1 VKIWGPLEN
10 SVLRCLAMH
19 EMGIAMQIVEIAAAS
34 IPKNVENVQVER
46 VNIKVGKLSA
56 IVPESLRFCFEIVAK
71 DTPVSGAK
79 LMIEEV
85 PVVARCNECSAE
97 WTITGPV
104 FTCVKCNSGS
114 IQILSGRELD
124 IVSIEIADQ

>member
-1 VKIWGPLEN
+1 
-10 SVLRCLAMH
+10 MH

-34 IPKNVENVQVER
+34 IPKSVENVQVER

-56 IVPESLRFCFEIVAK
+56 IVPESLRFCFDIVAK
-71 DTPVSGAK
+71 DTPISGAE

-85 PVVARCNECSAE
+85 SVVARCNECSTE

-104 FTCVKCNSGS
+104 FTCIKCNSGS

-124 IVSIEIADQ
+124 IVSIEIADP